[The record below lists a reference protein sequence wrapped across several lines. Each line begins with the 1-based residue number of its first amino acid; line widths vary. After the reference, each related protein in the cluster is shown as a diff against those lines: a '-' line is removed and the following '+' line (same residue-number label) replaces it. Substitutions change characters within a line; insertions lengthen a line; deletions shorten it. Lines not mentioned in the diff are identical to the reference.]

1 MKKKK
6 VKEAKVK
13 IKTPSGA
20 KIITVFLVIYGL
32 LILYPYLLALN
43 SSLREWGAFTDN
55 IFGFS
60 KLTLSN
66 FIKVFK
72 EFNYPVTLSD
82 GTPGA
87 FFFDGLLINSVLY
100 AVGCAAAA
108 TLCPCIVG
116 YATAKF
122 PYRFSRFLISF
133 IYVLMGLPIV
143 GTTVSEIQMTQ
154 NLGIYNTIPGMWILK
169 FGFIG
174 LYTLLFNV
182 TFTSMPNEY
191 VEAAY
196 MDGAGNWQIM
206 TRIMWPLAKSTMFL
220 VFILSFVG
228 LWSDYTTPMY
238 FLPSYPT
245 LSLSLLNFAELSG
258 TTETMQMA
266 ACVLLCI
273 PTLALYVAFTD
284 KFTEN
289 LQIGG
294 IKG

>member
-1 MKKKK
+1 M
-6 VKEAKVK
+6 
-13 IKTPSGA
+13 
-20 KIITVFLVIYGL
+20 VFLVIYAAL
-32 LILYPYLLALN
+32 LLYPYLLALN
-43 SSLREWGAFTDN
+43 SAFREWGDFTDN

-60 KLTLSN
+60 RLTLRN
-66 FIKVFK
+66 FVSVFK
-72 EFNYPVTLSD
+72 EFNYPVTLAD

-87 FFFDGLLINSVLY
+87 FYFDGLLINSALF

-122 PYRFSRFLISF
+122 PYKFSSFLVSM
-133 IYVLMGLPIV
+133 IYVLIGLPIV
-143 GTTVSEIQMTQ
+143 GTTVSEIEMTT
-154 NLGIYNTIPGMWILK
+154 NLGIYNTIPGMWFLK

-174 LYTLLFNV
+174 MYTLVFHS
-182 TFTSMPNEY
+182 TFKSMPNEY

-206 TRIMWPLAKSTMFL
+206 TRLMMPLAKSTMFL

-228 LWSDYTTPMY
+228 LWSDYATPMY

-273 PTLALYVAFTD
+273 PTLILFIAFTD

>member
-1 MKKKK
+1 MRKKK
-6 VKEAKVK
+6 VKEAKVRV
-13 IKTPSGA
+13 KTPSGA
-20 KIITVFLVIYGL
+20 RVITVFLVIYGI

-43 SSLREWGAFTDN
+43 SSLREWGEFTDN

-60 KLTLSN
+60 SLTLDN

-72 EFNYPVTLSD
+72 EFNYPVTLGD

-87 FFFDGLLINSVLY
+87 FYFDGLLINSFLY
-100 AVGCAAAA
+100 AVGAAAAA
-108 TLCPCIVG
+108 TLCPCLVG

-122 PYRFSRFLISF
+122 RYKFSNFLISF

-143 GTTVSEIQMTQ
+143 GTTVSEIEMTQ

-174 LYTLLFNV
+174 LYTLLFNA
-182 TFTSMPNEY
+182 TFVSIPNEY
-191 VEAAY
+191 EEAAY

-206 TRIMWPLAKSTMFL
+206 TRVMWPLAKSTMFL

-228 LWSDYTTPMY
+228 FWSDYSTPMY

-273 PTLALYVAFTD
+273 PTLTLYIAFTD

>member
-1 MKKKK
+1 MQKS
-6 VKEAKVK
+6 K
-13 IKTPSGA
+13 IKTPFGA
-20 KIITVFLVIYGL
+20 KLICVFLVIYAAA
-32 LILYPYLLALN
+32 ILYPYLLAFN
-43 SSLREWGAFTDN
+43 SAFREWGEFTDN

-60 KLTLSN
+60 KVTLEN
-66 FIKVFK
+66 FKQVFVQ
-72 EFNYPVTLSD
+72 FNYPVTMPD

-87 FFFDGLLINSVLY
+87 FFFDGLLTNSALY
-100 AVGCAAAA
+100 SLGCAAAA

-116 YATAKF
+116 YCTAKF
-122 PYRFSRFLISF
+122 PYKFSNFIISM

-143 GTTVSEIQMTQ
+143 GTTVSEIQMSQTV
-154 NLGIYNTIPGMWILK
+154 GIYNTIPGMWFLK
-169 FGFIG
+169 FGFVG
-174 LYTLLFNV
+174 LYTLLFH
-182 TFTSMPNEY
+182 SMYKSLPNEY

-196 MDGAGNWQIM
+196 MDGAGNMQIF
-206 TRIMWPLAKSTMFL
+206 TRVMAPMAMPTMSV
-220 VFILSFVG
+220 VFILSFVNF
-228 LWSDYTTPMY
+228 WSDYTTPMY

-273 PTLALYVAFTD
+273 PSLVLFASFTE

-289 LQIGG
+289 LQVGG